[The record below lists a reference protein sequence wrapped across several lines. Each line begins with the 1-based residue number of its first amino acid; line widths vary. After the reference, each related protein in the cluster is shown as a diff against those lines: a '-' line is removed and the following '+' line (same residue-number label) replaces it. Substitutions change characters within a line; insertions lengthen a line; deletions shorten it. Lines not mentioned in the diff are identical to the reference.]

1 MKVIL
6 LKDVKGSGKCGEII
20 NVSDGYAR
28 NFLFPKGLAQVA
40 DAQNLNAAKIRQ
52 GAEQHKKDVA
62 RQNAHD
68 LANSMSGLTVKIYA
82 KSGDNGKLFGS
93 ITVQEIV
100 DALKEQYGIEVDKKK
115 IRIKEPI
122 KTLGIT
128 EVGAHMYEDADA
140 KFKVEVLP
148 LAE

>member
-6 LKDVKGSGKCGEII
+6 LKDVKGSGKSGEII
-20 NVSDGYAR
+20 TVSDGYAR

-40 DAQNLNAAKIRQ
+40 DAQNLNAARIRQ

-62 RQNAHD
+62 KQNARD
-68 LANSMSGLTVKIYA
+68 LADSMSGLTVKIYA
-82 KSGDNGKLFGS
+82 KAGDNGKLFGS

-100 DALKEQYGIEVDKKK
+100 DGLKQQYNIDVDKKK
-115 IRIKEPI
+115 IRVKDPI

-148 LAE
+148 LSE

>member
-40 DAQNLNAAKIRQ
+40 DAQNLNAARIRQ

-62 RQNAHD
+62 KKNAHD
-68 LANSMSGLTVKIYA
+68 LADSMSGLTVKIYA
-82 KSGDNGKLFGS
+82 KAGENGKLFGS

-100 DALKEQYGIEVDKKK
+100 DALKEQYGIDVDKKK
-115 IRIKEPI
+115 IRVKEPI
-122 KTLGIT
+122 KTLGLS
-128 EVGAHMYEDADA
+128 EVSAHMYEDADA
-140 KFKVEVLP
+140 KFRVEVLP
-148 LAE
+148 LSE